1 MDQQTPVR
9 SASPTRAPLTHNPLG
24 DKLNAMKAEFL
35 PYMHVTDRLHTNQ
48 GGPWP
53 IVSAG
58 CSAADMEIWAEI
70 FGERVRIT
78 GASQAVEQN
87 GAVRMRGDSA
97 RSFPEYDDDPRL
109 LMIVHKT
116 MKQIDAFT
124 CEESDVDPSGPVTV
138 PSIDEA
144 MTYLRTNKIPL
155 PEWV

>member
-1 MDQQTPVR
+1 
-9 SASPTRAPLTHNPLG
+9 
-24 DKLNAMKAEFL
+24 MKAEFQ

-53 IVSAG
+53 IASAA
-58 CSAADMEIWAEI
+58 CSASDMEIWVMI

-87 GAVRMRGDSA
+87 GAVRLRGDTV

-109 LMIVHKT
+109 LMIVHQT

-124 CEESDVDPSGPVTV
+124 CEESDKDPTGAVPVPT
-138 PSIDEA
+138 INEA
-144 MTYLRTNKIPL
+144 MAYLRANNIPL